1 MLVLTGGGLAMVQPG
16 FSDVDGRL
24 ATLSSAGD
32 PLERLSAAVDFEL
45 FRAML
50 DAALVRSDRSR
61 GGRPPNDA
69 VLMFKVL
76 VLQALYSLSDDAAE
90 FQARD
95 RLSFMRFPGLGLGDR
110 VPNAKTIWLSRE
122 QFVRPDAMEKLYK
135 RFDAALHEAGY
146 LAMGGQ
152 IIDATVVAA
161 PRQKLTGDEKAVVRS
176 SGTPP
181 GRSAAKRRQ
190 KPASS
195 GKTSRH
201 RLNRGGNR
209 RANAALYRVALVRMR
224 HHPSTR
230 DYIQRRTAEGK
241 SPREIRRCLKRY
253 IAREIYRH
261 LCTETQA
268 APNGNAA

>member
-122 QFVRPDAMEKLYK
+122 QFVRPDPRRPPVQYVGDGVGGDTDLAIT
-135 RFDAALHEAGY
+135 RGWALSLMAILLDVPLIAFIWP
-146 LAMGGQ
+146 LA
-152 IIDATVVAA
+152 
-161 PRQKLTGDEKAVVRS
+161 R
-176 SGTPP
+176 
-181 GRSAAKRRQ
+181 
-190 KPASS
+190 
-195 GKTSRH
+195 
-201 RLNRGGNR
+201 
-209 RANAALYRVALVRMR
+209 
-224 HHPSTR
+224 
-230 DYIQRRTAEGK
+230 
-241 SPREIRRCLKRY
+241 
-253 IAREIYRH
+253 
-261 LCTETQA
+261 
-268 APNGNAA
+268 